1 MCLAAAQLRFANLLP
16 PTYST
21 TGVVESCMRVK
32 MMRLPRHRRVTNPP
46 SMHLTARDMGVI
58 LAVRDCR
65 VLRRDQIQRLY
76 FPSQNTANYRLQ
88 RLYQHGFLERRWRPV
103 EFGEGTGQA
112 LYLLGR
118 RAIEL
123 LAQRAIGVE
132 RLTRRRGASH
142 TLRSPFLQ
150 HTLAVNDVRVAF
162 SLCAQHKGY
171 GIEKWVTEDGLKAGT
186 EYIYSGITYG
196 TSHQGAIIADA
207 YFVMHLGDRRAHFL
221 LEVDRA
227 TETSRRWVRRVG
239 AYLAFTA
246 SGEYT
251 RRFGTTS
258 LRILVVTTTS
268 QRLLNLKRATE
279 QAGASSL
286 FWFTTLELVR
296 ADTVVTGAIWRVAGH
311 AGVTALVSRTLLHK
325 QTVELDVVHACP

>member
-1 MCLAAAQLRFANLLP
+1 M
-16 PTYST
+16 
-21 TGVVESCMRVK
+21 GVVESCMTVK
-32 MMRLPRHRRVTNPP
+32 VMRLPRHRRVTNPP
-46 SMHLTARDMGVI
+46 RMHLTARDMEVI
-58 LAVRDCR
+58 LAVRDFR

-88 RLYQHGFLERRWRPV
+88 RLYQHGYVERRWRPV

-118 RAIEL
+118 RAIQL
-123 LAQRAIGVE
+123 LAQDATDAG

-162 SLCAQHKGY
+162 SLCAQREGY
-171 GIEKWVTEDGLKAGT
+171 GIKKWVTEDGLKGASEDICSDT
-186 EYIYSGITYG
+186 TSG
-196 TSHQGAIIADA
+196 TSHQGAMIADA
-207 YFVMHLGDRRAHFL
+207 YFVMQLGDRRAHFL

-227 TETSRRWVRRVG
+227 TETSRRWARRVG
-239 AYLAFTA
+239 AYLAYTA

-268 QRLLNLKRATE
+268 QRLENLKRATE

-286 FWFTTLELVR
+286 FWFTTLERVR

-311 AGVTALVSRTLLHK
+311 AGVTALMPRTLPHK
-325 QTVELDVVHACP
+325 QAAESEVVHVCP

>member
-1 MCLAAAQLRFANLLP
+1 MP
-16 PTYST
+16 
-21 TGVVESCMRVK
+21 VK
-32 MMRLPRHRRVTNPP
+32 VMRLPRHRRVTNAPR
-46 SMHLTARDMGVI
+46 MHLTARDMEVI
-58 LAVRDCR
+58 LTVRDCR
-65 VLRRDQIQRLY
+65 VLRRDQIQRLH
-76 FPSQNTANYRLQ
+76 FPSQNTTNYRLQ

-103 EFGEGTGQA
+103 EFGQGTGQA

-123 LAQRAIGVE
+123 LAQRTIGVE
-132 RLTRRRGASH
+132 RLTRQRGSSR

-162 SLCAQHKGY
+162 SICVQHEGY
-171 GIEKWVTEDGLKAGT
+171 GIEKWVTEDGLKGAS
-186 EYIYSGITYG
+186 EYIYSDTASGA
-196 TSHQGAIIADA
+196 SHQGAIIADA
-207 YFVMHLGDRRAHFL
+207 YFVMHLGNRRAHFL

-239 AYLAFTA
+239 AYLAYTA

-258 LRILVVTTTS
+258 LRILVVTTTL
-268 QRLLNLKRATE
+268 QRLENLKRATE

-296 ADTVVTGAIWRVAGH
+296 ADTVVTGAIWQVAGH
-311 AGVTALVSRTLLHK
+311 SGVTALVSRMLLHRPSP
-325 QTVELDVVHACP
+325 ESEVVHACP